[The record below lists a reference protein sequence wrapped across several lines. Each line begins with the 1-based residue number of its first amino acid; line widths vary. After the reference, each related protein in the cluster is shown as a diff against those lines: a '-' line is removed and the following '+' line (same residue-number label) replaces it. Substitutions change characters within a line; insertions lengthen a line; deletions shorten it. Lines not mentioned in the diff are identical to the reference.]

1 MVLLFICCEFSSALF
16 QVVVE
21 LEYDSAAGHANRDD
35 QGQNDHQSGVNHS
48 LAVVTSDK
56 EGSRPIGNVAW
67 NQRRKNGQDKDDCR
81 RFVDNTE
88 DLADAGT
95 NDSSHKGCY
104 DDVGRSFEQEIEQ
117 PNSHA

>member
-1 MVLLFICCEFSSALF
+1 MVLLFICCEFGLALF

-56 EGSRPIGNVAW
+56 KCSRPIGNVAW
-67 NQRRKNGQDKDDCR
+67 NQRR
-81 RFVDNTE
+81 
-88 DLADAGT
+88 
-95 NDSSHKGCY
+95 
-104 DDVGRSFEQEIEQ
+104 
-117 PNSHA
+117 